1 EFSEEESFVATIVYL
16 CIFFIP
22 LRQYF
27 VALPYYALAPMYAH
41 LTAAFNVATISLI
54 RAGYSRNWVPLA
66 ILFAAALFVAF
77 ASAPL
82 TWITY
87 FPIYGL
93 LWGLLVLPWLAE
105 RKLISGRLRV
115 LGFGLL
121 LLAATGAPLYV
132 GATVA
137 TSARG
142 AEAPALLHPGW
153 ELLRP

>member
-1 EFSEEESFVATIVYL
+1 MRID
-16 CIFFIP
+16 
-22 LRQYF
+22 
-27 VALPYYALAPMYAH
+27 ALKACAPAARKRKKSGRGKTSGCLARTEWGRSPA
-41 LTAAFNVATISLI
+41 
-54 RAGYSRNWVPLA
+54 SRC
-66 ILFAAALFVAF
+66 VAF

-82 TWITY
+82 PWITY

-93 LWGLLVLPWLAE
+93 LWALLVLPWLAE

-153 ELLRP
+153 ELLRPAFWRDLLSEFAVCDRN